1 MSTRF
6 RSRGVTLV
14 ELLIAVAV
22 LAMISVLIYGAFSGM
37 RSSRDG
43 MQRIND
49 RHREGRMAM
58 ARIVRELSS
67 AYISQHT
74 PIDESLTV
82 VKTSFIGTT
91 GTPADRLDFNTF
103 AHRRLDRDAHESD
116 QAEVSYFGSPDP
128 DQDGVVDLARRVSPI
143 LDLEPQTGGRVEV
156 LATDIDLFE
165 LEYLDPVTGL
175 WEETWDSTSLVAQEN
190 RLPLQVRV
198 LLVLN
203 GGRRS
208 SSASGQA
215 PIRLMTKV
223 PLPIFNPLNFATKG
237 S

>member
-1 MSTRF
+1 
-6 RSRGVTLV
+6 
-14 ELLIAVAV
+14 
-22 LAMISVLIYGAFSGM
+22 
-37 RSSRDG
+37 

-67 AYISQHT
+67 AYISQHA
-74 PIDESLTV
+74 PIDESLTA

-91 GTPADRLDFNTF
+91 GTPADRVDFNTF

-116 QAEVSYFGSPDP
+116 QAEISYFGSPDP
-128 DQDGVVDLARRVSPI
+128 DQQGVVDLARRMSPI

-165 LEYLDPVTGL
+165 LSYLDPVTGL

-198 LLVLN
+198 VLVLN

-208 SSASGQA
+208 SSQSGQA

-223 PLPIFNPLNFATKG
+223 SLPIFNPLNFATKG
-237 S
+237 

>member
-1 MSTRF
+1 
-6 RSRGVTLV
+6 
-14 ELLIAVAV
+14 
-22 LAMISVLIYGAFSGM
+22 
-37 RSSRDG
+37 

-67 AYISQHT
+67 AYISQHA

-82 VKTSFIGTT
+82 VKTSFMGTT

-103 AHRRLDRDAHESD
+103 AHRRLDRDVHESD

-128 DQDGVVDLARRVSPI
+128 DQAGVVDLARRMSPI

-165 LEYLDPVTGL
+165 LSYLDPVTGL

-198 LLVLN
+198 ILVLN

-208 SSASGQA
+208 SSQSGQA

-223 PLPIFNPLNFATKG
+223 ALPIFNPLNFATKG